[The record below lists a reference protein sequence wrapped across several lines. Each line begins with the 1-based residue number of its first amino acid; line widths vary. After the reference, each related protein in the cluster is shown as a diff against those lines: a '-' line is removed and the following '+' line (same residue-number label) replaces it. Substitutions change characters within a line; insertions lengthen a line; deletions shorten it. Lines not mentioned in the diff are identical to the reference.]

1 MVGTDATELESL
13 DARGIIGSQSGRG
26 QVTALKHQ
34 SNGCGCCNGQQSQ
47 SRNQN
52 NLTPQTYG
60 ISELITVF

>member
-26 QVTALKHQ
+26 QVIALKHQ
-34 SNGCGCCNGQQSQ
+34 RNGCGYCNGQQSQ

-52 NLTPQTYG
+52 SLTPQTYG
-60 ISELITVF
+60 ISKLITVF